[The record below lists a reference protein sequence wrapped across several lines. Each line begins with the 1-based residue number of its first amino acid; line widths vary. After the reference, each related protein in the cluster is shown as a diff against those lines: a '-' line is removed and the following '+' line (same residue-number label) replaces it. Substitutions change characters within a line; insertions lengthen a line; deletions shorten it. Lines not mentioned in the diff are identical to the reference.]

1 MLNRPTQHIYIFS
14 IKRCRH
20 ISNIHSLKLPL
31 PTLTKLLLFVFFSLS
46 LFSTGYAREI
56 KRVIIDPGHGGKD
69 KGSHRG
75 KVYEKNL
82 TLQLA
87 LKVEALLKKKHIP
100 VTLTRRSDRFV
111 SLKKRCEIANRYK
124 KAIFISIHCNANQNT
139 RYHGLETYYY
149 GKDGCRLANHIHLRL
164 ISKLKFHNRHTRKN
178 TKLAVLQHTRC
189 PAILIEC
196 GYLSN
201 PYERKRIQRK
211 SFQNNCAEAIVAGIL
226 AYRSYR

>member
-1 MLNRPTQHIYIFS
+1 MLDRQTPYIDS
-14 IKRCRH
+14 PLGRICHHVRGK
-20 ISNIHSLKLPL
+20 HSLKLPR
-31 PTLTKLLLFVFFSLS
+31 PSITKLLLFIFISLS
-46 LFSTGYAREI
+46 CYSTGYAREI

-75 KVYEKNL
+75 KVYEKKL

-124 KAIFISIHCNANQNT
+124 KAIFISIHCNANHNP

-201 PYERKRIQRK
+201 PYERKRMQRK
-211 SFQNNCAEAIVAGIL
+211 NFQNSCAKAIVAGIL